1 MSEIASRNT
10 RKVVIGTVYSDK
22 MDKTISVEVNTQVKH
37 PIYEKGVR
45 RRSTYKV
52 HDEKNEA
59 RIGDTVEIMETR
71 KISKNKCYRL
81 VNILKRKV

>member
-10 RKVVIGTVYSDK
+10 RKVVVGTVYSDK

-59 RIGDTVEIMETR
+59 RTGDTVEIMETR

-81 VNILKRKV
+81 VSILKRKV